1 MKGQSFIFT
10 LFICL
15 FAITAMNAQE
25 EKAEKNGGLF
35 VRANV
40 GYGFQA
46 GGNVQGVDAT
56 RDYNKNIYGSTAS
69 GMNVGFGVGYMF
81 NKYIGIELGGYYTFG
96 TAKFSEVESEALSL
110 GLQAAGTE
118 LNVLNAYIFE
128 EYTHTSKQFRI
139 TPSIII
145 KGGSG
150 KFVPY
155 AKFGMLIP
163 VAGKTSTDVV
173 GKLSSDVI
181 PTSISIPILGD
192 ITLPGFDAGGV
203 SLQGSV
209 DAEAESF
216 GQFSLGFE
224 GTLGA
229 EMKIN
234 DMISVFGEV
243 NFSTLHIKSKETK
256 VLKYD
261 GVYSLNGSPL
271 SIEDLEGAFGF
282 VGIDVSF
289 SDLGLYENISEVP
302 TSEAHFIYVD
312 ELNSNTNN
320 PVFNDNF
327 DANQAE
333 DRLARKE
340 NNSSIGINIGVKFNF

>member
-1 MKGQSFIFT
+1 MKGQNFIFT

-46 GGNVQGVDAT
+46 GGTVQGVDAT
-56 RDYNKNIYGSTAS
+56 RTYNKNIYGTTAP
-69 GMNVGFGVGYMF
+69 GLNVGFGVGYMF

-96 TAKFSEVESEALSL
+96 VSKFSEVESEVLSL

-118 LNVLNAYIFE
+118 FNALNAYVFE
-128 EYTHTSKQFRI
+128 EYTHRSKQFRI
-139 TPSIII
+139 TPSVIV
-145 KGGSG
+145 KGGDG

-163 VAGKTSTDVV
+163 VAGKTSTTVV
-173 GKLSSDVI
+173 GKLSSDAI
-181 PTSISIPILGD
+181 PTSINVPIIGD
-192 ITLPGFDAGGV
+192 LTLPGFDAGGV
-203 SLQGSV
+203 SLVGDV

-216 GQFSLGFE
+216 GQFSIGFE
-224 GTLGA
+224 GALGG
-229 EMKIN
+229 EFKVT

-261 GVYSLNGSPL
+261 GVYALDGSPL
-271 SIEDLEGAFGF
+271 SIEDLEGAFDF

-289 SDLGLYENISEVP
+289 SNLGLYENIDEVP

-312 ELNSNTNN
+312 ELNASTNN
-320 PVFNDNF
+320 AAFNQNFND
-327 DANQAE
+327 QLPE
-333 DRLARKE
+333 DQLARKD
-340 NNSSIGINIGVKFNF
+340 NNSSLGINLGVKFNF